1 MSVSGCMSSSVDSD
15 VRAWIHEL
23 KMCRD
28 FFPEATALRNK
39 NQQRRVQMLDLFI
52 YFIDV
57 FATGDAVNDIET
69 NFRWI
74 SFSLNSTCE
83 IVVVDDLLCVMLSK
97 YWSSTLARCS
107 PADFG

>member
-1 MSVSGCMSSSVDSD
+1 MYVPGSMSSRCVEISS
-15 VRAWIHEL
+15 L
-23 KMCRD
+23 KR
-28 FFPEATALRNK
+28 PHLRNK

-74 SFSLNSTCE
+74 SYSLNSTCE
-83 IVVVDDLLCVMLSK
+83 IVVVVDLLCVMLSK

-107 PADFG
+107 PVDFG